1 MATIQAAVLA
11 RLDALITKGK
21 QVVGAS
27 YVGDM
32 GFMASRLPEEELRA
46 FLAGA
51 SAAVEHIA
59 GRDSEFFK
67 QVPRPEKGHLAAY
80 PQVLAGALGA
90 PYAAR
95 PCGWWLVRTPP

>member
-1 MATIQAAVLA
+1 MPERICKSFFLKNPGRRPPTRILMAGIQEAMLA

-21 QVVGAS
+21 RVVGAS
-27 YVGDM
+27 YVAEM
-32 GFMASRLPEEELRA
+32 GLMASRLPEEELRA

-67 QVPRPEKGHLAAY
+67 QVPRPEQDHLA
-80 PQVLAGALGA
+80 
-90 PYAAR
+90 
-95 PCGWWLVRTPP
+95 